1 VAPFLVIEKWREK
14 RAKNPAERKRF
25 LEIVVMPGAAPG
37 MMKTLSERVAFWDD
51 RGMAEAGKQVE
62 LNWRFELAK

>member
-1 VAPFLVIEKWREK
+1 
-14 RAKNPAERKRF
+14 
-25 LEIVVMPGAAPG
+25 